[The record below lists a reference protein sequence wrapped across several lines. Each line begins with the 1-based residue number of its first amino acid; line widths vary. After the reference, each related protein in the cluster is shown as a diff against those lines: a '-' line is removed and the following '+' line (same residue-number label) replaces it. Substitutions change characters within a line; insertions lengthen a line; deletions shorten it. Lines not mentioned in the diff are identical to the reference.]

1 MSEDA
6 ATGEQLAYVRPVRGR
21 RAFEEILLQLE
32 EAIGAGHLSAGD
44 RLPPERELAS
54 RFQVSRTSVRE
65 ALRVL
70 ETLGLVSV
78 RRGAEN
84 GATLREEP
92 GNALTQLLRFHLAL
106 RHIGVE
112 DLVEF
117 RVVVETW
124 AAAEC
129 ARRQD
134 PAILAEL
141 GEIVERMTTAKQP
154 TFNELDAA
162 FHLALVRSAGNE
174 LAALIADGSR
184 TAIRRTMLDAI
195 LAVRDWEPQRARLV
209 REHRRILAAIAA
221 GDAEAAARSVEA
233 HIRGFWARHLRR
245 RPPALV

>member
-6 ATGEQLAYVRPVRGR
+6 ATDGQIAYVRPVRGR

-70 ETLGLVSV
+70 ETLGIVSV

-117 RVVVETW
+117 RIVVETW

-141 GEIVERMTTAKQP
+141 GEIVDRMTTAKQP

-162 FHLALVRSAGNE
+162 FHLELVRAAGNE
-174 LAALIADGSR
+174 LAALVADGSR

-209 REHRRILAAIAA
+209 REHRKILAAIAA
-221 GDAEAAARSVEA
+221 GDADEAARSVDA

-245 RPPALV
+245 RAPVQV